1 MNLDAVRA
9 RPQEMPARAYA
20 HVQGVERV
28 CSCTH
33 SETVFVCFSLYL
45 LIKRFNH
52 QTGFISM
59 FLIFMRTKLDH
70 TLLYISNKKI
80 VLKINI

>member
-20 HVQGVERV
+20 HVPGVERV

-33 SETVFVCFSLYL
+33 SKTVFLFVFSLYL

-59 FLIFMRTKLDH
+59 FLILMRTKLDH
-70 TLLYISNKKI
+70 TLLYIFQIKNCA
-80 VLKINI
+80 